1 MIGPY
6 KTATAFRVALEERLR
21 QRALESGTPL
31 DRLRKEV
38 AFQRLFARMT
48 ASDVAD
54 GWVLKGAQVLLIRLD
69 ERARAT
75 KDADTTWRYE
85 ASELQAALDE
95 AMELDLGDGFSFEI
109 GSRSRLEAETEDG
122 GWRYS
127 VRSRLDGRLFEQFV
141 LDVNVSPDDLRPV
154 DQLTFRRVLDFA
166 GLEPPTIAAVPV
178 AFHLAEKLHAYVR
191 IYAGSRP
198 SSRVKDLYDMLVMA
212 RALPIPD
219 ERRAPRSSFDD
230 IRVSSN
236 AASDGAPGPASDVD
250 RSMGRVPSRLR
261 NRVDHAR

>member
-1 MIGPY
+1 M
-6 KTATAFRVALEERLR
+6 
-21 QRALESGTPL
+21 
-31 DRLRKEV
+31 
-38 AFQRLFARMT
+38 
-48 ASDVAD
+48 
-54 GWVLKGAQVLLIRLD
+54 
-69 ERARAT
+69 
-75 KDADTTWRYE
+75 
-85 ASELQAALDE
+85 
-95 AMELDLGDGFSFEI
+95 
-109 GSRSRLEAETEDG
+109 
-122 GWRYS
+122 
-127 VRSRLDGRLFEQFV
+127 FEQFV
-141 LDVNVSPDDLRPV
+141 LDVNLSPDDLRPV